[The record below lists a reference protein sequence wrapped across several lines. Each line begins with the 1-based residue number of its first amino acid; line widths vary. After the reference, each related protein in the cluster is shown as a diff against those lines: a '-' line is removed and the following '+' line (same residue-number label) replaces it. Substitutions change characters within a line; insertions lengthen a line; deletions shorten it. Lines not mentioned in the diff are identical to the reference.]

1 MCACQPRVRVKII
14 GGEGKPAPG
23 QLESKEVL
31 KHKKNPDVGTK
42 TTYYAD
48 EIFVEQ
54 ADAATFNPDE
64 EVRSRL
70 RGPSLFPSCSPFW
83 LSSEPGVRAMWR
95 VSPLLIAKCVLHPS
109 PCADHPD
116 GLGQRDRAQ
125 DLARRRRRRTGRIAR
140 DGTAPRRR
148 LQKDQEEGDVDRGA
162 VRGDAGHVARLRLPH
177 YEEEARGG

>member
-1 MCACQPRVRVKII
+1 MCACENASVRVKII

-83 LSSEPGVRAMWR
+83 LSSLSWGCASYVEGGG
-95 VSPLLIAKCVLHPS
+95 PLLIAKCVIAPIPVCRS
-109 PCADHPD
+109 P
-116 GLGQRDRAQ
+116 
-125 DLARRRRRRTGRIAR
+125 
-140 DGTAPRRR
+140 
-148 LQKDQEEGDVDRGA
+148 
-162 VRGDAGHVARLRLPH
+162 
-177 YEEEARGG
+177 